1 MADAR
6 LSTKGQLVIPKA
18 VREYLGVK
26 QGDQLDF
33 IIRDDGEVTIRPAT
47 GDVREL
53 KGILPRPAEAVSL
66 DTIKEAIRKRAGRKS
81 D

>member
-1 MADAR
+1 MAEAR
-6 LSTKGQLVIPKA
+6 LSTKGQLVIPKV
-18 VREYLGVK
+18 VREHLGVK

-53 KGILPRPAEAVSL
+53 KGILPRPAKAVSL
-66 DTIKEAIRKRAGRKS
+66 DSMQEAIRQRAGRKS
-81 D
+81 E

>member
-1 MADAR
+1 MAEAR
-6 LSTKGQLVIPKA
+6 LSTKGQLVIPKV
-18 VREYLGVK
+18 VREHLGVK

-53 KGILPRPAEAVSL
+53 KGILPRPEKAVSL
-66 DTIKEAIRKRAGRKS
+66 DTMQGAIRQRAGRKS
-81 D
+81 E